1 MSSSEGFPMSRHLVV
16 EATPSLRML
25 ADEFRVRSRSLQPD
39 APDSLEGAPET
50 NSTLWAGCKR
60 QACPH
65 GLGQV
70 AQASFQHVH
79 QMLLDTIMRKGPK
92 PTDFVTEP
100 FVLELRSN
108 AISRFVVVAYS
119 TRKKPIEAALV
130 ELQPVEAD
138 PGLLLVL
145 ACQRAREGHLH
156 VIGDKEFCLSLAQE
170 AQSWEIFLLQVGPV
184 RRLDEFDIVATE
196 RLDYKL
202 MLKEIQEENETRLAL
217 LALKRMTR
225 KRKPKQAAEPGQRK
239 PQPRRQPKAAA
250 SKRDKPVDNDG
261 GSSRS
266 RESSVESQAED
277 EAVEAA
283 AGQGSAPVVPPPAL
297 VGPHPVRQNRRRGR
311 AWGTNPA
318 FQIAPIH
325 AQGSREPTGWGAI
338 CALHHDPHN
347 GGLVCKKAM
356 AKGHLSDEECQ
367 LRLKRWLVAGLDTA
381 GWSENQRQFHVSM
394 GGLQMNHF
402 AEGLSSQDLDQ
413 QVSHGV

>member
-1 MSSSEGFPMSRHLVV
+1 
-16 EATPSLRML
+16 
-25 ADEFRVRSRSLQPD
+25 
-39 APDSLEGAPET
+39 
-50 NSTLWAGCKR
+50 
-60 QACPH
+60 
-65 GLGQV
+65 
-70 AQASFQHVH
+70 
-79 QMLLDTIMRKGPK
+79 
-92 PTDFVTEP
+92 
-100 FVLELRSN
+100 
-108 AISRFVVVAYS
+108 
-119 TRKKPIEAALV
+119 
-130 ELQPVEAD
+130 
-138 PGLLLVL
+138 
-145 ACQRAREGHLH
+145 
-156 VIGDKEFCLSLAQE
+156 
-170 AQSWEIFLLQVGPV
+170 
-184 RRLDEFDIVATE
+184 
-196 RLDYKL
+196 

-277 EAVEAA
+277 QAVEAA
-283 AGQGSAPVVPPPAL
+283 AGQGSAPVFLPPAL

-311 AWGTNPA
+311 VWGTNPA
-318 FQIAPIH
+318 FE
-325 AQGSREPTGWGAI
+325 GSREPTIWCAI

-356 AKGHLSDEECQ
+356 AKGPLSDEECQ